1 MAINRI
7 SGNILQDNL
16 QRGANLAIQGNLVFF
31 DIVNN
36 RVGIST
42 ETPGAELEVG
52 GNLQVGNVVVYAAGN
67 VDVGNVWI
75 NNLQSP
81 VANLDAATKLYVDQT
96 VGNIE
101 LGNFSFSN
109 TTISTTISPANITL
123 APTGNS
129 EVIIDTTSGLVIPV
143 GTTDQRPTTP
153 VTGTLRWNTDLQ
165 RAEIYDGTEW
175 DQVASDVSAQLI
187 TPDGSSLAY
196 TLDRITTAAAVLIIT
211 NGIVQTPAVTYTVT
225 GNVLT
230 FVEAPLTTDV
240 IDVRFI

>member
-31 DIVNN
+31 DIVND
-36 RVGIST
+36 RVGIAT
-42 ETPGAELEVG
+42 ETPGQALEVG
-52 GNLQVGNVVVYAAGN
+52 GNVKVGNVVIYQTGNIDAGN
-67 VDVGNVWI
+67 VFI
-75 NNLQSP
+75 NNLQDP
-81 VANLDAATKLYVDQT
+81 VANADAATKFYVDAT
-96 VGNIE
+96 VGNIQ

-129 EVIIDTTSGLVIPV
+129 EVIIDTTSGLVLPV
-143 GTTDQRPTTP
+143 GDTDQRPDSP
-153 VTGTLRWNTDLQ
+153 ATGTLRWNTDLE

-175 DQVASDVSAQLI
+175 DQVSSDISAQLI
-187 TPDGSSLAY
+187 TPDGSSLTY
-196 TLDRITTAAAVLIIT
+196 TLDRATTAAAVLIIT
-211 NGIVQTPAVTYTVT
+211 NGIVQTPAAAYTVS

-230 FVEAPLTTDV
+230 FVEAPLESDI
-240 IDVRFI
+240 IDVRFL